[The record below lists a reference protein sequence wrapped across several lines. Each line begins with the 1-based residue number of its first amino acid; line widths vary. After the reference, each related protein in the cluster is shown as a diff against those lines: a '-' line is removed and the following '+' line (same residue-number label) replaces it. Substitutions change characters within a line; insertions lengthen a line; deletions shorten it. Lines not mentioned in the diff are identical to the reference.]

1 MKKAILFLV
10 YSMLVCLQ
18 YGCKDKLVS
27 ANTIKNT
34 QKLTTTADFILS
46 DTTIAVVNVP
56 QQSTEEKDILDDND
70 YIREVQLDTVFES
83 SDFSEY
89 IAQGLMSFNTCK
101 TVQPW
106 LSFLEKQVGKPDS
119 VKESYRKTYY
129 WHKRNFLNFEKI
141 TIFCEVQEVEKPA
154 YFDIDL
160 TFLDKDLQLIADT
173 VFLTAVKTQIKQ
185 LVFSQKTVKMYQ
197 PTQQHISTIG
207 KHPYMSFWR
216 DFFPKNYD
224 SVMLLMANDEKI
236 KLNWDEIEI
245 KCLVDTAGKIV
256 KWKVHDAENGEYETQ
271 FQQQF
276 ANYKT
281 LFSYPILYSPNKE
294 KRKIFYKA
302 QFKLNNI
309 LEDSLNS
316 AASLNVVLNDL
327 QKGKYK
333 KTSSRGK
340 ASKENKTQAGNT
352 TFFSVERNGFEPV
365 MANIPFGEKTYSFF
379 FDQLGGKLYTINKE
393 KMDSGKQKQQWKLK
407 QSINIGDFEGGTLD
421 IADLDQ
427 DGFGDLILSSS
438 PNMNGNSWADVYMY
452 HADKDSFLL
461 GVENFCCIN
470 SESNDDRYKSNKKY
484 YITSYGGSWYMPI
497 TTSIYSWQDKTLQL
511 ELIIGTELLRR
522 DMGNL
527 DYSIF
532 FVMERINGKLELIK
546 QINVDASKKF
556 ADEASKTTQF
566 LLEEYLSK

>member
-1 MKKAILFLV
+1 MKKVILFLTYLV
-10 YSMLVCLQ
+10 LVCLQ
-18 YGCKDKLVS
+18 YSCKDRL
-27 ANTIKNT
+27 APTNTTKVA
-34 QKLTTTADFILS
+34 QDSVLL
-46 DTTIAVVNVP
+46 DTTIAIGNVP
-56 QQSTEEKDILDDND
+56 KQPIHEKDILDEND
-70 YIREVQLDTVFES
+70 YIREVQLDTIFES

-101 TVQPW
+101 AVQPW
-106 LSFLEKQVGKPDS
+106 LNFLEKQLGKPDS
-119 VKESYRKTYY
+119 VQESYHKIYY

-141 TIFCEVQEVEKPA
+141 TIFCDVEEVEKPA

-160 TFLDKDLQLIADT
+160 TFLDKDLQLMAGT
-173 VFLTAVKTQIKQ
+173 VFLTAVKTQIKE
-185 LVFSQKTVKMYQ
+185 LVFSQKIVKTYQ

-216 DFFPKNYD
+216 DFFPTNYD
-224 SVMLLMANDEKI
+224 SVMFLMANDKKI

-245 KCLVDTAGKIV
+245 KCLVDTTGKITR
-256 KWKVHDAENGEYETQ
+256 WKINEAENQEYETQ

-276 ANYKT
+276 ASYKA
-281 LFSYPILYSPNKE
+281 LFSYPVLYAPNKE
-294 KRKIFYKA
+294 KSKISYKA

-340 ASKENKTQAGNT
+340 VSKENKTQVGNT
-352 TFFSVERNGFEPV
+352 TFFSVDRSGFEPV
-365 MANIPFGEKTYSFF
+365 MANILFGEKNYSFF
-379 FDQLGGKLYTINKE
+379 FDQLNGKLYTISKE
-393 KMDSGKQKQQWKLK
+393 KTDNGKQKQQWKLK
-407 QSINIGDFEGGTLD
+407 QTINIGDFEGGTLD

-427 DGFGDLILSSS
+427 DGFGDLILSSF

-461 GVENFCCIN
+461 GVEDFCCIN
-470 SESNDDRYKSNKKY
+470 SENGENDENGYKSNKKY
-484 YITSYGGSWYMPI
+484 YITSYGGSWYMPT
-497 TTSIYSWQDKTLQL
+497 TTSIYSWQNKTLQL

-546 QINVDASKKF
+546 QINVDAGEKF
-556 ADEASKTTQF
+556 ADEASKTAKF
-566 LLEEYLSK
+566 LLEEYLGK